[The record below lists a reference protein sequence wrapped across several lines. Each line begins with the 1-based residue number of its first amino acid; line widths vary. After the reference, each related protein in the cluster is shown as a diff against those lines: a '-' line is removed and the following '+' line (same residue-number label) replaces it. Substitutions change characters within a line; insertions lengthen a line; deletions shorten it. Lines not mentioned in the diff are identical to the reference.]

1 MTWDD
6 EVDARGL
13 ICPLPVLRARKRL
26 QALPAGGVLRLLST
40 DPAAVVDVPHF
51 CAEAGHSLL
60 DQSDAGDGAIA
71 WLIRRAAPRGVAAPG
86 GAGARAP
93 SAGDAAP
100 TARIA
105 PDPAG
110 RDAEAGASAGASAG
124 APAGAP
130 AVTPGGGSAGEGR
143 ASALRPGS
151 GGAG

>member
-26 QALPAGGVLRLLST
+26 RALPAGGVLRLLST

-71 WLIRRAAPRGVAAPG
+71 WLIRRAGPRSGAAPRGADAQAP
-86 GAGARAP
+86 A
-93 SAGDAAP
+93 AGDAAP
-100 TARIA
+100 AARIA

-110 RDAEAGASAGASAG
+110 GDAEAGTPAGTPVATRAGASAGEGQAR
-124 APAGAP
+124 P
-130 AVTPGGGSAGEGR
+130 PG
-143 ASALRPGS
+143 PGL